1 MTILSWEMTI
11 WAKENTLTMSSA
23 EALVFYY
30 HMIQEFK

>member
-23 EALVFYY
+23 EAPVFYD
-30 HMIQEFK
+30 HMIQALK